1 VSVRVVRVETPEQRA
16 AMTAIRMAVFVDEQG
31 VDAEVEMDELDTDP
45 STAHVL
51 AVADEGT
58 ALGTAR
64 LLAPEHVDGP
74 AHIGR
79 VAVLSAA
86 RGLGVGALL
95 MSALEELALECHG
108 VAVDGV
114 RSVAVELSA
123 QEQALGFYGRLG
135 YVANPDRY
143 LSEGIWHRD
152 AVKVVTSPDIGPDA
166 GPDTARD
173 APGSVTGAT

>member
-1 VSVRVVRVETPEQRA
+1 MIEIVRVETPEHRA
-16 AMTAIRMAVFVDEQG
+16 QMTAIRMTVFVDEQG
-31 VDAEVEMDELDTDP
+31 VDAEVEMDEHDTDP

-51 AVADEGT
+51 ALAADGT

-64 LLAPEHVDGP
+64 LLAPEHAQGP

-79 VAVLSAA
+79 VAVLSTA

-95 MSALEELALECHG
+95 MAALEELAVERHG
-108 VAVDGV
+108 VVVDDV
-114 RSVAVELSA
+114 RSVSVELSA

-135 YVANPDRY
+135 YVARPERY

-152 AVKVVTSPDIGPDA
+152 AVKVVT
-166 GPDTARD
+166 
-173 APGSVTGAT
+173 APA

>member
-1 VSVRVVRVETPEQRA
+1 MIEIVRVETPEQRA
-16 AMTAIRMAVFVDEQG
+16 QVAAIRVTVFVDEQG

-51 AVADEGT
+51 ALAADGT

-64 LLAPEHVDGP
+64 LLAPEHADGP

-79 VAVLSAA
+79 VAVLSTA
-86 RGLGVGALL
+86 RGLGIGALL
-95 MSALEELALECHG
+95 MDALETEALDRFG
-108 VAVDGV
+108 AMAGDV
-114 RSVAVELSA
+114 RRVSVELSA

-135 YVANPDRY
+135 YVARPERY

-152 AVKVVTSPDIGPDA
+152 AVKVVT
-166 GPDTARD
+166 
-173 APGSVTGAT
+173 APQ